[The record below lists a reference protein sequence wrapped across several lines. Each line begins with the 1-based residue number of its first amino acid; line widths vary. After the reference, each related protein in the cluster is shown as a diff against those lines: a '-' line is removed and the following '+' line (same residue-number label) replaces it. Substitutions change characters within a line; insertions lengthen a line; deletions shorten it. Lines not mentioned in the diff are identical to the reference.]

1 MKIID
6 RLIYWWASYSKVH
19 ATVKDCMGWNL
30 IWVEDLHGD
39 AINWMGCRSL
49 WKDKYGNFH
58 RCNRLYKTSFV
69 SVMTE
74 YCNNTQN
81 LLDHLAE
88 IVSKTAAEKR
98 AKNQQ
103 Q

>member
-1 MKIID
+1 MD
-6 RLIYWWASYSKVH
+6 M
-19 ATVKDCMGWNL
+19 DL

-49 WKDKYGNFH
+49 WKDKYGNIH
-58 RCNRLYKTSFV
+58 RCNSLFKTSYFYIARKCF
-69 SVMTE
+69 E
-74 YCNNTQN
+74 DIEKQFF
-81 LLDHLAE
+81 DEIGKLADA
-88 IVSKTAAEKR
+88 AAEKR

>member
-6 RLIYWWASYSKVH
+6 RLMYWWASYSKVH

-49 WKDKYGNFH
+49 WKDKYGNIH
-58 RCNRLYKTSFV
+58 RCNKLYKTSYFYF
-69 SVMTE
+69 E
-74 YCNNTQN
+74 KQFF
-81 LLDHLAE
+81 DEIGKLADA
-88 IVSKTAAEKR
+88 AAEKR